1 MLTLSE
7 VKLHCRIDHA
17 EEDSLLA
24 AMIDAATAS
33 VGDYINAAEPLD
45 DTAPAPVKA
54 AAMLLV
60 GDLYSNREAL
70 VERPLSKNPT
80 FERLLNPYRVQ
91 VL

>member
-1 MLTLSE
+1 MLTLPE

-33 VGDYINAAEPLD
+33 VGDYINATEPLD
-45 DTAPAPVKA
+45 ATAPAPVKA
-54 AAMLLV
+54 ACLLLV

>member
-1 MLTLSE
+1 MLTLAE
-7 VKLHCRIDHA
+7 AKLHCRIDHA
-17 EEDSLLA
+17 DEDTLLS
-24 AMIDAATAS
+24 AMIDAAVAS

-54 AAMLLV
+54 ACLLLV

>member
-1 MLTLSE
+1 MLTLEE
-7 VKLHCRIDHA
+7 VKLHCRIDGY
-17 EEDSLLA
+17 EEDYLLA
-24 AMIDAATAS
+24 AMIEAAVAS
-33 VGDYINAAEPLD
+33 VGDYINATEPLT

-60 GDLYSNREAL
+60 ADLYSNREAL

-80 FERLLNPYRVQ
+80 FERLLNPYRVS

>member
-1 MLTLSE
+1 MLTLPE

-17 EEDSLLA
+17 EEDSLLQS
-24 AMIDAATAS
+24 MIDAAVAS
-33 VGDYINAAEPLD
+33 VGDYINATEPLD
-45 DTAPAPVKA
+45 ATAPAPVKA
-54 AAMLLV
+54 ACLLLV

>member
-7 VKLHCRIDHA
+7 VKLHCRIDHN
-17 EEDSLLA
+17 EEDALLG

-33 VGDYINAAEPLD
+33 VGDYINSPTPLTA
-45 DTAPAPVKA
+45 TAPAPVKA
-54 AAMLLV
+54 ACLLLV

>member
-7 VKLHCRIDHA
+7 VKLHCRIDHD
-17 EEDSLLA
+17 EEDTLLS
-24 AMIDAATAS
+24 AMIDAAVAS

-80 FERLLNPYRVQ
+80 CERLLNPYRVQ

>member
-1 MLTLSE
+1 
-7 VKLHCRIDHA
+7 
-17 EEDSLLA
+17 
-24 AMIDAATAS
+24 MIDAAVAS
-33 VGDYINAAEPLD
+33 VGDYINAPEPLD

-54 AAMLLV
+54 ACLLLV
-60 GDLYSNREAL
+60 GDLYANREAL

>member
-1 MLTLSE
+1 MLTLPE

-17 EEDSLLA
+17 EEDALLS
-24 AMIDAATAS
+24 AMIDAAVAS

-60 GDLYSNREAL
+60 GDLYANQEAL
-70 VERPLSKNPT
+70 VERPLSKNPP

>member
-1 MLTLSE
+1 MLTLAE
-7 VKLHCRIDHA
+7 VKLHCRIDHT
-17 EEDSLLA
+17 EEDALLA

>member
-1 MLTLSE
+1 MLTLAE
-7 VKLHCRIDHA
+7 AKLHCRIDHA
-17 EEDSLLA
+17 DEDTLLS
-24 AMIDAATAS
+24 AMIDAAVAA

-54 AAMLLV
+54 ACLLLV